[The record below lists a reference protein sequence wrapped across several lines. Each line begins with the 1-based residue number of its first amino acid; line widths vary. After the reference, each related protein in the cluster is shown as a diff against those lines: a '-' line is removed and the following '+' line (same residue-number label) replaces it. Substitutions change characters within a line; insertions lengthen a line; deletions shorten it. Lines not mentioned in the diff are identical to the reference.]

1 MDKEKLLKLA
11 ENPNNITG
19 IYNYCNRWC
28 ERCSFTSKCLNFQ
41 MGEEESADTESND
54 INNKKFWDKLSE
66 IFKITLE
73 MIYEDAA
80 KMGIDL
86 DAIDTTDFTKKEEL
100 LNQEAENHVCATESY
115 KYIDMVKKWFES
127 YSEITKSKQ
136 HELTQKAEL
145 EIPGTDPI
153 KEIENIN
160 DVCDVI
166 HWYQYQIHIKTK
178 RAIHGMLGNF
188 NDDDESDYPN
198 DSDGSAKVAL
208 IGIDDSIAA
217 WGELMN
223 IFPSEENEILNIL
236 VHLERLRKT
245 IEKTF
250 PKARAF
256 KRAGFD
262 D

>member
-11 ENPNNITG
+11 ENPNHIIG

-28 ERCSFTSKCLNFQ
+28 ERCSFTSKCLNYK
-41 MGEEESADTESND
+41 MGEEYSGDSEAND
-54 INNKKFWDKLSE
+54 MNNKKFWDQLSE
-66 IFKITLE
+66 MFKITIE
-73 MIYEDAA
+73 MLYEDAE
-80 KMGIDL
+80 KLGIDL
-86 DAIDTTDFTKKEEL
+86 NAIDTTEFEKSEKILQQKTNK
-100 LNQEAENHVCATESY
+100 HICATESY
-115 KYIDMVKKWFES
+115 KYVDMVKKWFDS
-127 YSEITKSKQ
+127 YPDVSKSK
-136 HELTQKAEL
+136 HEELVQQAEL
-145 EIPGTDPI
+145 EISGTDPL
-153 KEIENIN
+153 KEIEKIN
-160 DVCDVI
+160 DLTDVI
-166 HWYQYQIHIKTK
+166 HWYQFQIHVKAK
-178 RAIHGMLGNF
+178 RALHGMFDNF
-188 NDDDESDYPN
+188 SDDEDSDFPN

-256 KRAGFD
+256 KRPGFD

>member
-1 MDKEKLLKLA
+1 MDKDKLLKLA
-11 ENPNNITG
+11 ENPNNIVG

-41 MGEEESADTESND
+41 MGEEDSGDTETND
-54 INNKKFWDKLSE
+54 INNKKFWDKLSDM
-66 IFKITLE
+66 FKITLE
-73 MIYEDAA
+73 MIYDDAA

-86 DAIDTTDFTKKEEL
+86 DSVDTTEITKKDELISEET
-100 LNQEAENHVCATESY
+100 ENHICATESY
-115 KYIDMVKKWFES
+115 KYIDMVKNWFDS
-127 YSEITKSKQ
+127 YSEIIKSKNS
-136 HELTQKAEL
+136 ELIQKAEL
-145 EIPGTDPI
+145 ELPGSDPQ
-153 KEIENIN
+153 KEADNIN
-160 DVCDVI
+160 NISDVI
-166 HWYQYQIHIKTK
+166 LWYQYQIHIKTK
-178 RAIHGMLGNF
+178 RAIHGML
-188 NDDDESDYPN
+188 NDFDDIDEADYPK

-208 IGIDDSIAA
+208 IGIDDSMAA
-217 WGELMN
+217 WGEMMN

-250 PKARAF
+250 PDARAF